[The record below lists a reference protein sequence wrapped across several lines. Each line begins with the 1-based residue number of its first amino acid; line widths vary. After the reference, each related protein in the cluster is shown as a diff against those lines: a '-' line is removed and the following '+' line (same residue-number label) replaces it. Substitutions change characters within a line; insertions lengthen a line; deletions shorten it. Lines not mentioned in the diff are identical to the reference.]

1 MLPRRNFL
9 AAFLG
14 LAARADASPLKV
26 DRVEYIKVVVPMRP
40 EVVVSEDYGP
50 NLDVRLRDFD
60 KYPKFILKIHS
71 GGLTGIGETGRDV
84 PQEAVAR
91 NAEFLTGKNLWQL
104 DMASPALGLPERRT
118 ADGFEIAIYDL
129 IGKSQGMPVYNLLGG
144 RQQEKVSVSYWTGQ
158 RTLPDLIRVG
168 ERAVELGFRNLKFK
182 ARYGDPIDRQ
192 LAAVSKAAPELSF
205 IVDFNS
211 SYPDLASF
219 LPVGQRLQQF
229 NLTIEDPV
237 PKRLDWFREFRR
249 RLPIPLAITPSGAAQ
264 MYEAIRAEACDVFNL
279 GGTMRDFVRNCYV
292 AELAGVP
299 VWHGSG
305 VELGIRDMSFIHAAA
320 APKSCTVPSDTLCFL
335 RQSDLLAT
343 PFQVKG
349 GYIRVPTTPGLG
361 VELDE
366 AALRKYRVA

>member
-1 MLPRRNFL
+1 MLPRRDFL
-9 AAFLG
+9 AVLLG
-14 LAARADASPLKV
+14 FAARADASPLKV
-26 DRVEYIKVVVPMRP
+26 ERVEYIKVVVPMRP
-40 EVVVSEDYGP
+40 GVVVSEDYGP
-50 NLDVRLRDFD
+50 NLDIRLRDFD
-60 KYPKFILKIHS
+60 KYPKFILKVHA

-84 PQEAVAR
+84 PQEAVAK
-91 NAEFLTGKNLWQL
+91 NAEFLTGKNLWHL

-144 RQQEKVSVSYWTGQ
+144 RQQEKVAVSYWTGQ

-211 SYPDLASF
+211 SYPNLVSF

-249 RLPIPLAITPSGAAQ
+249 RLSIPLAITPSGAAQ

-292 AELAGVP
+292 AELAGIP

-320 APKSCTVPSDTLCFL
+320 ATKSCTVPSDTLCFL

-349 GYIRVPTTPGLG
+349 GYITVPTTPGLG

-366 AALRKYRVA
+366 AALRKYRLA

>member
-40 EVVVSEDYGP
+40 GVVVSEDYGP
-50 NLDVRLRDFD
+50 NLDIRLRDFD
-60 KYPKFILKIHS
+60 KYPKFILKVHS

-84 PQEAVAR
+84 PQEAVAK
-91 NAEFLTGKNLWQL
+91 NAEFLTGKNLWHL

-144 RQQEKVSVSYWTGQ
+144 RQQEKVAVSYWTGQ

-320 APKSCTVPSDTLCFL
+320 ATKSCTVPSDTLCFL

-349 GYIRVPTTPGLG
+349 GYISVPTTPGLG